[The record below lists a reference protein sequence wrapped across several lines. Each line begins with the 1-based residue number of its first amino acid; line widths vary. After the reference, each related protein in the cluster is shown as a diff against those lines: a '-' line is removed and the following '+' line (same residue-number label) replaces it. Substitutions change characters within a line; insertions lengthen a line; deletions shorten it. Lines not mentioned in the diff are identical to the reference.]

1 SSAKEGSATHRV
13 HEENLPAQG
22 AALRGDGAI
31 ATSLRSCKNGDP
43 GGARTPNPQFR
54 RLMLYPIEL
63 RGRMAGG
70 RCSRAPLDR
79 TAEAAVPTH
88 RKMGWET
95 GIEPAT
101 AGATVRCSAS

>member
-1 SSAKEGSATHRV
+1 MCAEAR
-13 HEENLPAQG
+13 LQ
-22 AALRGDGAI
+22 LIR
-31 ATSLRSCKNGDP
+31 NGDP

-70 RCSRAPLDR
+70 RSRASLDR
-79 TAEAAVPTH
+79 TPEAAVPTFK
-88 RKMGWET
+88 KMGWET